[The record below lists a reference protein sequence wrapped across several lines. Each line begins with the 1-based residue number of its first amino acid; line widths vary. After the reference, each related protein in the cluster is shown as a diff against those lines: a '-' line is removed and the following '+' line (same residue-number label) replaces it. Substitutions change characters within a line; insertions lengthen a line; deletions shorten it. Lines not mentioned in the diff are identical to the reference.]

1 MVLALIAATPRLVS
15 AHTRLVQSDPPKRAA
30 LTAGPKSVRLWFNEP
45 VEPSFAHV
53 SVSDSAG
60 KKLDS
65 EAPKVDS
72 ADPKILELAVPELAA
87 GAYTV
92 SYEVLSVDGHRVKG
106 AFSFTVKGP
115 VGSHR

>member
-1 MVLALIAATPRLVS
+1 LVLALIATTPRLAS

-45 VEPSFAHV
+45 VEPSFVHL
-53 SVSDSAG
+53 SVSDAAG
-60 KKLDS
+60 QKLSSD
-65 EAPKVDS
+65 APKVDPT
-72 ADPKILELAVPELAA
+72 DPKILELTVPELAA

-92 SYEVLSVDGHRVKG
+92 NYEVLSVDGHRVKG

-115 VGSHR
+115 VGAHR